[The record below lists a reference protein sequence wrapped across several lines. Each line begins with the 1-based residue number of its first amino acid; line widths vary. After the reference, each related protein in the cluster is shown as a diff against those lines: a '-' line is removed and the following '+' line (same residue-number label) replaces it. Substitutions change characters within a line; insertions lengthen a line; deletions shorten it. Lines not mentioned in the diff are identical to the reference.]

1 MAKKLTIEL
10 TPAQARAMLWA
21 INTFEASYQGFGDVE
36 ADRAIRTLERT
47 YNDVAAYA
55 YKD

>member
-10 TPAQARAMLWA
+10 TPAQARAMIWA
-21 INTFEASYQGFGDVE
+21 INTFEASYEGFGDVE
-36 ADRAIRTLERT
+36 ADRAIRTLAGT
-47 YNDVAAYA
+47 YDAVAAYA